1 MRVSILRNPGTELLA
16 KLDASDRAKDLTEG
30 AQVDI
35 PDELANE
42 LAKHGIV
49 GPAEVRG
56 IPPKGDQLQ
65 TARGMDPRAR
75 SEQMSVEQDRVDQ
88 LRRSDQAAQQRG
100 TVAGGSEPLK
110 PSDKPGE
117 GPKS

>member
-16 KLDASDRAKDLTEG
+16 KLDASDRADDLTEG
-30 AQVDI
+30 SQVDI

-49 GPAEVRG
+49 GPAEVKG
-56 IPPKGDQLQ
+56 IPPKGPQL
-65 TARGMDPRAR
+65 RGGAR
-75 SEQMSVEQDRVDQ
+75 SEQQRVEQDRVDQ

-110 PSDKPGE
+110 PSDKAGE